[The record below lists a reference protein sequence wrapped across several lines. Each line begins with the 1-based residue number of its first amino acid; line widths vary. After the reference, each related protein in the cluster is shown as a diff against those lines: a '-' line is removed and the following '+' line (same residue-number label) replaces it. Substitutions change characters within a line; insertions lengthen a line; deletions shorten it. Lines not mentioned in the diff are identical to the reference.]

1 MRHYNNCTPQY
12 RITHLSFIH
21 LALISFYIM
30 QYLAMI
36 RTEQPQH
43 WVFEESRDINEMM
56 FRFKD
61 KERPQ
66 SYAQT
71 LANR

>member
-1 MRHYNNCTPQY
+1 MRQYNY
-12 RITHLSFIH
+12 KTHLSFIH

-36 RTEQPQH
+36 RTEQPQY

>member
-1 MRHYNNCTPQY
+1 MRHYNNCTP
-12 RITHLSFIH
+12 THLSFIH

>member
-1 MRHYNNCTPQY
+1 MCDNKTIII
-12 RITHLSFIH
+12 ITSI
-21 LALISFYIM
+21 FYSYYLDFFLIM

-36 RTEQPQH
+36 RTEQPQY

>member
-1 MRHYNNCTPQY
+1 
-12 RITHLSFIH
+12 
-21 LALISFYIM
+21 M

>member
-1 MRHYNNCTPQY
+1 MIIDSTFIFY
-12 RITHLSFIH
+12 SFCPDFI
-21 LALISFYIM
+21 FIM

-36 RTEQPQH
+36 RTEQPQY